1 MNAFDR
7 RAAGTDPS
15 GLTLMGTR
23 SAVAATTFGSAAHET
38 AQSDVSGEDGMRAR
52 HVAGWKSADS
62 ALVVTSASAPC
73 PSHGLW
79 RRDYASATAGS
90 AAWPPLAATFGPLGV
105 APSACPRQRPVCR
118 GHGMSADS
126 VLTVSSTTQ
135 DPSPSTPPAAAVPYA
150 AARFDAFFSDA
161 TGPRAPYRTLHLDG
175 GLLPPVAALLATVAL
190 SVHGAGS
197 GYTRSVCDLLTL
209 GCAGFT
215 GTSGGERFERASLTL
230 GGGGGVGAHAF
241 QRYRRHVTFGLFPIT
256 AAYLVVPAALPVPTL
271 RLVLRLRGGD
281 VGCVAPRSAVDLGV
295 GCSAG
300 VNVPGTFGADV
311 PVAPHGAP
319 WRNLWIPVPYDYTK
333 GSPSTLPVPPALGV
347 ANLQPHLSRTP
358 PTKST
363 PPAHPPFGP
372 AHPGSPA
379 RPTGPFVSLP
389 LAAVRPCPPPQAPLR
404 LDDGPPPPSASDTDL
419 GDWAQYGLGDLDYWC
434 DETRLTGPLCA
445 EFLRAQDADFRARRS
460 IDHAGPP
467 ALPAPPTL
475 DFAGP
480 GPHRSLTPSTV
491 SALPPLPALGPADLH
506 ALTDPTGP
514 SVGLRDVQGPTV
526 GSHGLRLSGDRWQIW
541 VKGLAGET
549 IPVDASGGD
558 RVAGVKAVLQRRL
571 GVPDD
576 LQRLLFSGRQLQD
589 DRTLA
594 DYNIGRGSTVH
605 LVLRLR
611 GGVVEDWTTAGRDP
625 AIDAA
630 VQAIRA
636 GAGSDDFKN
645 RRIEALALNFDLRES
660 GVGKPVGATRASSPS
675 LVAALERQAAI
686 DTERRED
693 ERRRLDREADRD
705 TPAKRAYAEV
715 FEHLY
720 GNTRYPE
727 GDARRGGILNTYD
740 PHEAQLQIVWWAE
753 KGELVIED
761 VLLYAHLVW
770 ASSPTTYAAIVMRYR
785 DLPSR
790 IRAHNVVVT
799 EQMEKQ
805 HKGKHPQ
812 FKTRNLPKIVG
823 CPYPLLPPV
832 CDEFIRLNQDI
843 LDTSPEVPPSVSG
856 GGSGGPLTKGTRL
869 PTAFKHATSVGAT
882 FRVSIR
888 PPVSG
893 GEPWFFLEGPDA
905 GGRYAVDMAPADQ
918 AFASLSA
925 EVKRLGKAVQALTP
939 PSAPAPA
946 GKPARGQQQPQQ
958 RSQQQPQQPQQGQA
972 QRGFGQDAHR
982 RQPRGRPA
990 GGDATPPPADHDG
1003 GMGGDPSQ

>member
-23 SAVAATTFGSAAHET
+23 SAVAATTFGSTAHET

-118 GHGMSADS
+118 GHGMFAGT

-135 DPSPSTPPAAAVPYA
+135 DPSPSTPPAAAVPCT

-161 TGPRAPYRTLHLDG
+161 TGPYRALHLDG

-197 GYTRSVCDLLTL
+197 GDTRSVCGLLTL
-209 GCAGFT
+209 GCGGFT

-319 WRNLWIPVPYDYTK
+319 WRNLRIPVPYDYTK
-333 GSPSTLPVPPALGV
+333 GSPSLPVPPALGV

-363 PPAHPPFGP
+363 PPARPPFGP
-372 AHPGSPA
+372 AHSGSPA

-404 LDDGPPPPSASDTDL
+404 LDDGPPPPSADNTNL
-419 GDWAQYGLGDLDYWC
+419 GDWAQYGLGDLDYWG
-434 DETRLTGPLCA
+434 TTG
-445 EFLRAQDADFRARRS
+445 ARRS

-467 ALPAPPTL
+467 TLPPPPTL
-475 DFAGP
+475 DFAGLESQ
-480 GPHRSLTPSTV
+480 RSLTPSTV
-491 SALPPLPALGPADLH
+491 S
-506 ALTDPTGP
+506 T
-514 SVGLRDVQGPTV
+514 
-526 GSHGLRLSGDRWQIW
+526 LRLSGDRWQIW

-558 RVAGVKAVLQRRL
+558 RVAAVKAVLQRRL

-645 RRIEALALNFDLRES
+645 RRIEALALSFDQRES
-660 GVGKPVGATRASSPS
+660 GVGRPVGATRASSPS

-686 DTERRED
+686 DTERRDD

-869 PTAFKHATSVGAT
+869 PTAFKHATSVGAS

-918 AFASLSA
+918 AFTSLSA